1 MKTLSQIAGILILTL
16 IMGSCKTTA
25 DVHSSKESLDWAGV
39 YKGSTANG
47 GKETIIALSLQ
58 RDLTFNLQTAATD
71 EPDKV
76 TISNGNFSWNKDG
89 NEITLKDSK
98 NGNKRSFKAG
108 ENNLKE
114 TGKPYILEK
123 VPEGI
128 TEKYWKL
135 IELNGKPF
143 AKDETMGREPH
154 IILKNED
161 RRVNANS
168 GCNSIMGTYE
178 LEQGNRIKF
187 SQMMSTMMACVNME
201 IETELKKALETTD
214 NYTLSADGKY
224 LSLNKARMA
233 PLARFELMYLR

>member
-1 MKTLSQIAGILILTL
+1 MKTLSQITGIIMLTL
-16 IMGSCKTTA
+16 IMGACKTTA
-25 DVHSSKESLDWAGV
+25 DVHSS
-39 YKGSTANG
+39 
-47 GKETIIALSLQ
+47 
-58 RDLTFNLQTAATD
+58 
-71 EPDKV
+71 
-76 TISNGNFSWNKDG
+76 
-89 NEITLKDSK
+89 
-98 NGNKRSFKAG
+98 
-108 ENNLKE
+108 
-114 TGKPYILEK
+114 K

-143 AKDETMGREPH
+143 VKDETMGREPH

-161 RRVNANS
+161 RRVNANG
-168 GCNSIMGTYE
+168 GCNSIMGAYE

-187 SQMMSTMMACVNME
+187 TQMMSTMMACVNME